1 MALASRGGMDRF
13 GASLVPELPR
23 LHAIAR
29 RFGPDPEDLVQ
40 ETIARALRFRC
51 GFREGSDLRAWLTR
65 ILFNLRAGE
74 RRRCQRF
81 ARASAAFAA
90 EPRADRGDP
99 SVPVALGEARLR
111 VDARDL
117 DLIVRAELDGFTYA
131 ELAVSMAVPIGTVMS
146 RLHRAR
152 RRVACALDQRR
163 SVSSKSTMRSPATTP
178 SSRKSPRSSTT
189 KISTRPSGRPIRA
202 AVL

>member
-1 MALASRGGMDRF
+1 MDAF
-13 GASLVPELPR
+13 SASLVPELPR

-29 RFGPDPEDLVQ
+29 RFGPDSDDLVQ
-40 ETIARALRFRC
+40 ETMARALRFRS

-90 EPRADRGDP
+90 EPRAGRGDP
-99 SVPVALGEARLR
+99 SVPVELDEAQRR
-111 VDARDL
+111 VDGSDL
-117 DLIVRAELDGFTYA
+117 ALIVRAELDGYTYA
-131 ELAVSMAVPIGTVMS
+131 ELAASLAVPIGTVMS

-152 RRVACALDQRR
+152 RRVALVLDQRR
-163 SVSSKSTMRSPATTP
+163 SVSSKSTMRSPLATA
-178 SSRKSPRSSTT
+178 SSRKKPRSSTGT
-189 KISTRPSGRPIRA
+189 ISTRPSGRPMRA
-202 AVL
+202 ATG